1 MELLLK
7 VFYKSEF
14 KPVSCFPLFLCAPM
28 PFRQKETHLTL
39 EFPNMWYPGLVSALH
54 FSGVLHS
61 PLPLFAIDTSAYLI
75 SINVVRHNCSES
87 IFCLLLTG
95 ESETRMAPGRRNE
108 TEVLPIC
115 VEAEELAVPRPL
127 ESKVQCLWEA
137 LTLALYLVSSPPLP
151 AHVCVQGLGSQ
162 GRMGDAFVNW

>member
-1 MELLLK
+1 MCPNAFQTKGNTSHLRISQYVVSWISFCSSLLW
-7 VFYKSEF
+7 S
-14 KPVSCFPLFLCAPM
+14 S
-28 PFRQKETHLTL
+28 TL
-39 EFPNMWYPGLVSALH
+39 
-54 FSGVLHS
+54 S
-61 PLPLFAIDTSAYLI
+61 PLPLLAIDTSAYLI
-75 SINVVRHNCSES
+75 SINIVRHNCSES

-115 VEAEELAVPRPL
+115 VEAEVLAVPRPL

-162 GRMGDAFVNW
+162 VRMGDAFVNW